1 MGTWIMARLTFREA
15 VRRRIAVTA
24 ALLGLG
30 FLVIFNL
37 GVMFIIKDVQSSPFR
52 DLLANTETYNMLA
65 MAGLYAVN
73 FLMVMMAAL
82 VTADTLA
89 GEIASGAIQS
99 IVSKPLRRAEVVLG
113 KWLGYAGL
121 IFIYAVLLEGGVV
134 ASVALQTG
142 FTVRN
147 VALGLGLIYL
157 EGLVVMTL
165 ALAFSSSLTTLA
177 TGGAVFGMYG
187 LAFVGGWVEQ
197 IGSYMNSPAAVQI
210 GIVSSLLLPSE
221 ALWRRASHLMAS
233 PLMQYFGDN
242 PFVSRSVP
250 SDAMVIYAGVYLLVV
265 LLIAVRR
272 FSKRDL

>member
-24 ALLGLG
+24 AALGLG

-52 DLLANTETYNMLA
+52 DLIANTETYNMLT

-89 GEIASGAIQS
+89 GEIASGSIQS
-99 IVSKPLRRAEVVLG
+99 IVSKPVRRAEVVLG

-121 IFIYAVLLEGGVV
+121 ILLYALLLEGGV
-134 ASVALQTG
+134 ALSVALQTG

-147 VALGLGLIYL
+147 VAIGLGLIYL

-165 ALAFSSSLTTLA
+165 TMAFSSSLSTLA
-177 TGGAVFGMYG
+177 AGGAVFGMYG

-197 IGSYMNSPAAVQI
+197 IGSFMNSAAAVRI

-221 ALWRRASHLMAS
+221 ALWRRASYEMSS
-233 PLMQYFGDN
+233 PLMQFFGNN

-250 SDAMVIYAGVYLLVV
+250 SNAMVIYAGLYLLVV
-265 LLIAVRR
+265 LFIAVRR
-272 FSKRDL
+272 FSRRDL